1 MRLIL
6 VKELMV
12 PLEEYATVSEDATL
26 LQAIHTLEE
35 VHARCGDR
43 KYPHR
48 AVLAKNA
55 QGKIVG
61 KLSHLDALS
70 ALEKPYREI
79 TQSRSMERFGFSA
92 EYIRSIADEYE
103 KWRKPMDDLFRR
115 AGQIIVRDVMYTP
128 ARGEYVQEDT
138 SMDEA
143 IYHLVTGR
151 HQSLLVTRGEDVVGV
166 LRLTDVFDG
175 ICESIK
181 RAEQK
186 AKT

>member
-1 MRLIL
+1 
-6 VKELMV
+6 MV

-35 VHARCGDR
+35 VQARCEDR

-48 AVLAKNA
+48 AVLVKNA

-61 KLSHLDALS
+61 KLSQLDVLS
-70 ALEKPYREI
+70 ALERPYREI
-79 TQSRSMERFGFSA
+79 TGSTGMERLGFSA
-92 EYIRSIADEYE
+92 EYIRSVASEYE
-103 KWRKPMDDLFRR
+103 KWRKPMGDLFLR
-115 AGQIIVRDVMYTP
+115 AGRIMVRDVMYAP
-128 ARGEYVQEDT
+128 AQGEYVHEDT

-151 HQSLLVTRGEDVVGV
+151 HQSLLVTRGDDVVGV

-181 RAEQK
+181 RAEEK
-186 AKT
+186 AKS